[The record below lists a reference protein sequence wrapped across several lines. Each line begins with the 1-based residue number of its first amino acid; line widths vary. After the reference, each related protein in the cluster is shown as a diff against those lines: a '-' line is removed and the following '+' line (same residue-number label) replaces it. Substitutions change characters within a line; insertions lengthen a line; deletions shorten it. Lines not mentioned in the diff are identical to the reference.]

1 MGRGLTFFL
10 TATFLPG
17 TVLASE
23 RQQPCALD
31 TVEPRETVHLDLGP
45 LLPRWTDTAWEIRLL
60 YVDGDTSAR
69 IKLDQWSING
79 DRLLV
84 VANPVDRRDRDVTG
98 VEWWGPSRAG
108 KGALLGSIPGIAVA
122 LFGLLE
128 LREGDRA
135 GIGGAVYGIPLA
147 LVGGA
152 VGAMVGRGV
161 VEHGTDAAKV
171 VP

>member
-1 MGRGLTFFL
+1 MNDTLRLELRSTSRSGIDQ
-10 TATFLPG
+10 
-17 TVLASE
+17 AS
-23 RQQPCALD
+23 
-31 TVEPRETVHLDLGP
+31 
-45 LLPRWTDTAWEIRLL
+45 EIRLL
-60 YVDGDTSAR
+60 YIDGHGSAR
-69 IKLDQWSING
+69 IQLDQWSVEG

-84 VANPVDRRDRDVTG
+84 VADPVDRRDREVVG

-128 LREGDRA
+128 LRDGDRA

-147 LVGGA
+147 FVGGA

-161 VEHGTDAAKV
+161 VEHGRDATEV